1 MPLHLFTKLPNSMSV
16 FIEVEHLTTYRY
28 AKPVTFSPHKVMF
41 RPRAAHDI
49 RVLRA
54 NLEVSPLSRQH
65 WVHDVFSNSVAV
77 VELLEP
83 ADELHFAA
91 RFTIEH
97 FGVHNLELPVA
108 PEARDYPFE
117 YSASHQIDLAP
128 FLSIQYPDDAGVV
141 NDWMKQFLPA
151 RGVIHTRDILRNI
164 TDGIRSDFNYASRE
178 AMGTQRPAET
188 LSRRSGTCR
197 DFALLMIEAA
207 RGLGLA
213 ARFVSGYLYDA
224 SLDDGTPPA
233 ELGSGLQQGIQ
244 QSESSGDGTPPA
256 ESGSELQLGIQQPE
270 SFDDETVTRGAGA
283 THAWL
288 HVYLPGA
295 GWVPFD
301 PTNMLFGGTD
311 LIRVA
316 YTRTPEQ
323 AAPISGGWFGGGS
336 DYLGMTVQVSV
347 RRIDAETAIA
357 NEEDPYGEP

>member
-1 MPLHLFTKLPNSMSV
+1 MSV

-28 AKPVTFSPHKVMF
+28 SKPVLLSPHRVMF

-49 RVLRA
+49 RLLTA
-54 NLEVSPLSRQH
+54 SLEVSPLFRKH
-65 WVHDVFSNSVAV
+65 WVQDVFSNSVAV
-77 VELLEP
+77 IELLEP
-83 ADELHFAA
+83 ADELRFDA

-97 FGVHNLELPVA
+97 FGEHNLELPID
-108 PEARDYPFE
+108 PEALDYPFE
-117 YSASHQIDLAP
+117 YSADNRLDLSP
-128 FLSIQYPDDAGVV
+128 NLPLQYPDDAGGVS
-141 NDWMKQFLPA
+141 DWVKQFLPA
-151 RGVIHTRDILRNI
+151 RGVIHTRDVLRNI
-164 TDGIRSDFNYASRE
+164 TNGIRSDFTYASRE
-178 AMGTQRPAET
+178 TMGTQRPAET
-188 LSRRSGTCR
+188 LSLGSGTCR

-224 SLDDGTPPA
+224 SLDDGTPPV
-233 ELGSGLQQGIQ
+233 EIRSGLQQGIRQ
-244 QSESSGDGTPPA
+244 T
-256 ESGSELQLGIQQPE
+256 E

-295 GWVPFD
+295 GWVPFE
-301 PTNMLFGGTD
+301 PTKTLFGGTD

-323 AAPISGGWFGGGS
+323 AAPISGGWFGDGG

-347 RRIDAETAIA
+347 RRIDAETATT
-357 NEEDPYGEP
+357 DPDEPFGEP